1 MSLKLQP
8 GIPEKEFHMHEHNAL
23 VQAPKKLFSGNI
35 FIFYSFDV
43 GDDINLETIKE
54 KQLLIR
60 QTFLLSKYFKNYHVP
75 LAVEL
80 PHPHSSSKIVSTKV
94 HEFGVI
100 SLVYKISFED
110 TLEDLRE
117 RMNSI
122 EDEFREQSV
131 IDAGSIFRKIK
142 PYIKKSRFF
151 HLRTSYMVVQVDPV
165 PEIDVIQLKE
175 EYGNLIVSILR
186 FETETLSEYQKNDIL
201 ATAIGY
207 YRGDLIIIDAYSA
220 FVYDDGYE
228 DFLDIFEFA
237 NIQHLEMQ
245 YFDKLLDQKLQQA
258 YQSPIK
264 KLTFKSYLPLIG
276 LLKNDPVSDLGNLKV
291 DISVI
296 TERLESSIKL
306 AEEPYFYEL
315 YTLLANKFDLNNWRD
330 SIHRKLDIIKDIGTI
345 YQNKVDSIREDL
357 LSVLIIVLIF
367 IELVVGILS
376 YLK

>member
-1 MSLKLQP
+1 MPDTLDN
-8 GIPEKEFHMHEHNAL
+8 M
-23 VQAPKKLFSGNI
+23 PKKVFSGNI

-43 GDDINLETIKE
+43 GDDINLEAIKE

-60 QTFLLSKYFKNYHVP
+60 QTFLLSKYFKNYHIP

-80 PHPHSSSKIVSTKV
+80 PHPHESSKIVSAKI

-100 SLVYKISFED
+100 SLVYKIAFEE

-131 IDAGSIFRKIK
+131 IDAGAIFRKIK

-151 HLRTSYMVVQVDPV
+151 HLRTSYMVIQVDPV
-165 PEIDVIQLKE
+165 PEIDVIKLKE

-207 YRGDLIIIDAYSA
+207 YRGDLIIIDAYAA
-220 FVYDDGYE
+220 FVYDDEYE

-245 YFDKLLDQKLQQA
+245 YFDRLLDQKLQQA

-306 AEEPYFYEL
+306 AEEPYVYEL
-315 YTLLANKFDLNNWRD
+315 YTLLANQFDLNNWRE

-345 YQNKVDSIREDL
+345 YQNKVDSLREDL
-357 LSVLIIVLIF
+357 LSILIIVLIF

>member
-1 MSLKLQP
+1 MSSHTVEQ
-8 GIPEKEFHMHEHNAL
+8 M
-23 VQAPKKLFSGNI
+23 PKKIFSGNI

-43 GDDINLETIKE
+43 GDDINLEAIKE

-60 QTFLLSKYFKNYHVP
+60 EIFTLPKYFKNYHIP

-80 PHPHSSSKIVSTKV
+80 PHPHTSSKIASTKIY
-94 HEFGVI
+94 EFGVI
-100 SLVYKISFED
+100 SLVYKISFEE
-110 TLEDLRE
+110 TLEELRE

-142 PYIKKSRFF
+142 PYIKKSKFF

-165 PEIDVIQLKE
+165 SEIDIVKLKE
-175 EYGNLIVSILR
+175 DYGNILASILR

-201 ATAIGY
+201 ATAMGY
-207 YRGDLIIIDAYSA
+207 YRGDLILIDTHAA
-220 FVYDDGYE
+220 FVYDDEYE
-228 DFLDIFEFA
+228 EFLDIFEFA

-245 YFDKLLDQKLQQA
+245 YFDKLLDQKLHQA

-264 KLTFKSYLPLIG
+264 KLTVKSYLPIIG
-276 LLKNDPVSDLGNLKV
+276 LLKNDAVSELGNLKV

-306 AEEPYFYEL
+306 AEDPYLYEL
-315 YTLLANKFDLNNWRD
+315 YSLLASQFDLNNWRD
-330 SIHRKLDIIKDIGTI
+330 SIHRKLEIIKDIGTI
-345 YQNKVDSIREDL
+345 YQDKVNSLREDL
-357 LSVLIIVLIF
+357 LSILIIVLIF

>member
-1 MSLKLQP
+1 MSFKLQ
-8 GIPEKEFHMHEHNAL
+8 IEAAEKEMHMSEHNSL
-23 VQAPKKLFSGNI
+23 DQAHKKLFSGNI

-43 GDDINLETIKE
+43 GDDINLEIIKE

-80 PHPHSSSKIVSTKV
+80 PHPHTSSKCISSKI

-100 SLVYKISFED
+100 SLVYKISFEE

-237 NIQHLEMQ
+237 NIQNLEMQ

-276 LLKNDPVSDLGNLKV
+276 LLKNDPVSELGNLKV

-315 YTLLANKFDLNNWRD
+315 YTLLANKFDLNNWRE

-357 LSVLIIVLIF
+357 LSILIIVLIF